1 VQGAHWETAQRHEL
15 QWTDLAVDEMRPS
28 RLLGGK
34 TGRVAPMTRT
44 KPPFRADVVGSILRT
59 APLKEA
65 RARRDKG
72 EIGAAELAAAEDR
85 EIEKIVKKQ
94 EEVGLKVATDGE
106 FRRSWWHFDFF
117 GMLDGVEIYELD
129 HGIQFQ
135 GVQTKPLSI
144 RIHGKLG
151 FPGNHPMLE
160 HFKFLKAH
168 TRVTPKMCIPS
179 PATLHFRLEP
189 NAVATKEYADRD
201 AIFDD
206 LAKTYKQ
213 AIRAFYDVGCRYLQ
227 FDDTA
232 WAYLCSQA
240 ELKKA
245 RERGLN
251 ADRLQQDYARI
262 INQALDGKPADMV
275 VTTHVCRGNFRST
288 WISEGG
294 YEPVAEVMLGQLN
307 YDGYFLEYDTARAG
321 GFEPLRFLPKGD
333 KIVVLGLITTKSGKL
348 EKEDDVKRRIDEAGK
363 FAPLDQLC
371 LSPQCGFA
379 STEEGNVLAEEE
391 QWAKLRMVV
400 ELADEV
406 WG

>member
-1 VQGAHWETAQRHEL
+1 
-15 QWTDLAVDEMRPS
+15 MP
-28 RLLGGK
+28 
-34 TGRVAPMTRT
+34 RT

-65 RARRDKG
+65 RAKREKG
-72 EIGAAELAAAEDR
+72 AITAAQLKEVEDH
-85 EIEKIVKKQ
+85 EIEKIIKKQ
-94 EEVGLKVATDGE
+94 EEVGLKCATDGE
-106 FRRSWWHFDFF
+106 FRRSWWHFDFY
-117 GMLDGVEIYELD
+117 GMLDGVEIIELD

-135 GVQTKPLSI
+135 GVQTRPRTP
-144 RIHGKLG
+144 RITGRLG
-151 FPGNHPMLE
+151 FSNHPMLE

-189 NAVATKEYADRD
+189 DAIQTKEYKDRD

-206 LAKTYKQ
+206 LARTYKQ
-213 AIRAFYDVGCRYLQ
+213 AIKGFYDAGCRYLQ

-245 RERGLN
+245 RDRGLN
-251 ADRLQQDYARI
+251 AERLQQDYGRVV
-262 INQALDGKPADMV
+262 NQALEGKPADMT

-294 YEPVAEVMLGQLN
+294 YEPVAETLLGKLN

-321 GFEPLRFLPKGD
+321 GFEPLRFLPKGNQ
-333 KIVVLGLITTKSGKL
+333 IVVLGLVTTKSGSL
-348 EKEDDVKRRIDEAGK
+348 EMKDDVKRRIEEATK
-363 FAPLDQLC
+363 FVALDQLS

-391 QWAKLRMVV
+391 QWAKLRMIV

-406 WG
+406 WR

>member
-1 VQGAHWETAQRHEL
+1 
-15 QWTDLAVDEMRPS
+15 M
-28 RLLGGK
+28 
-34 TGRVAPMTRT
+34 MRT
-44 KPPFRADVVGSILRT
+44 KPPFRADIVGSILRT

-65 RARRDKG
+65 RAEREKG
-72 EIGAAELAAAEDR
+72 EISAAQLAEVEDR
-85 EIEKIVKKQ
+85 EIEKIIKKQ
-94 EEVGLKVATDGE
+94 EEVGLKLATDGE
-106 FRRSWWHFDFF
+106 FRRSWWHFDFY
-117 GMLDGVEIYELD
+117 GLLDGVEIYELD

-135 GVQTKPLSI
+135 GVQTKPRSI

-151 FPGNHPMLE
+151 FSHHPMLE

-168 TRVTPKMCIPS
+168 AHVTPKMCIPS

-189 NAVATKEYADRD
+189 NAVTAKEYADRD

-206 LAKTYKQ
+206 LAKTYRQ
-213 AIRAFYDVGCRYLQ
+213 AIRGFYDAGCRYLQ

-232 WAYLCSQA
+232 WAYLCSQV

-251 ADRLQQDYARI
+251 ADRLQQDYARVV
-262 INQALDGKPADMV
+262 NGALEGKPADMV

-294 YEPVAEVMLGQLN
+294 YEPVAETLLGKLN

-321 GFEPLRFLPKGD
+321 GFEPLRFLPKGN
-333 KIVVLGLITTKSGKL
+333 KIVVLGLVTTKSGQL
-348 EKEDDVKRRIDEAGK
+348 EKRDAIKRRIEEATK

-391 QWAKLRMVV
+391 QWAKLRMIV
-400 ELADEV
+400 EVANEV
-406 WG
+406 WA

>member
-1 VQGAHWETAQRHEL
+1 
-15 QWTDLAVDEMRPS
+15 MS
-28 RLLGGK
+28 RN
-34 TGRVAPMTRT
+34 
-44 KPPFRADVVGSILRT
+44 KPPFRADVVGSLLRT
-59 APLKEA
+59 ATLKEA
-65 RARRDKG
+65 RAKREKG
-72 EIGAAELAAAEDR
+72 AITALQLEEVEDR
-85 EIEKIVKKQ
+85 EIEKIIKKQ
-94 EEVGLKVATDGE
+94 EDVGLKVATDGE

-117 GMLDGVEIYELD
+117 GMLDGVEIHELD
-129 HGIQFQ
+129 RGIQFQ
-135 GVQTKPLSI
+135 GVQTKPRSI
-144 RIHGKLG
+144 RIKGKLG
-151 FPGNHPMLE
+151 FSHHRMLE

-168 TRVTPKMCIPS
+168 TRVVPKMCIPS

-189 NAVATKEYADRD
+189 NAVDTKFYADRS

-206 LAKTYKQ
+206 LAKTYRQ
-213 AIRAFYDVGCRYLQ
+213 AVRAFYDAGCRYLQ

-251 ADRLQQDYARI
+251 ADRLAQDYARV
-262 INQALDGKPADMV
+262 INQALEGKPADMV

-294 YEPVAEVMLGQLN
+294 YEPIAEIMLGQLN
-307 YDGYFLEYDTARAG
+307 YDGYFLEYDTERAG
-321 GFEPLRFLPKGD
+321 GFEPLRFLPKGN
-333 KIVVLGLITTKSGKL
+333 KIVVLGLITTKSGSL
-348 EKEDDVKRRIDEAGK
+348 EKKADVKRRIDEATK
-363 FAPLDQLC
+363 FAALDQLC

-379 STEEGNVLAEEE
+379 STEEGNALAEEE

>member
-1 VQGAHWETAQRHEL
+1 MKRE
-15 QWTDLAVDEMRPS
+15 
-28 RLLGGK
+28 
-34 TGRVAPMTRT
+34 
-44 KPPFRADVVGSILRT
+44 KPPFRADIVGSLLRT
-59 APLKEA
+59 VPLKEA
-65 RARRDKG
+65 RAKREKG
-72 EIGAAELAAAEDR
+72 AITDAELREIEDR
-85 EIEKIVKKQ
+85 EIEKIIKKQ
-94 EEVGLKVATDGE
+94 EDAGLKVATDGE
-106 FRRSWWHFDFF
+106 FRRSWWHFDFY

-135 GVQTKPLSI
+135 GVQTKPRSI

-151 FPGNHPMLE
+151 FSQHPMLD

-189 NAVATKEYADRD
+189 NAVTAKDYKDRD
-201 AIFDD
+201 AVFED
-206 LAKTYKQ
+206 LAKTYRQ
-213 AIRAFYDVGCRYLQ
+213 AIRGFYDAGCRYLQ

-232 WAYLCSQA
+232 WAYLCSQV

-245 RERGLN
+245 RDRGLN
-251 ADRLQQDYARI
+251 AERLQQDYARV
-262 INQALDGKPADMV
+262 INMALDGKPADMV

-294 YEPVAEVMLGQLN
+294 YEPVAETLLAKLN
-307 YDGYFLEYDTARAG
+307 YDGYFLEYDTTRAG
-321 GFEPLRFLPKGD
+321 GFEPLRFLPKGN
-333 KIVVLGLITTKSGKL
+333 KIVVLGLVTTKSGTL
-348 EKEDDVKRRIDEAGK
+348 EKKDDVKRRIEEATK

-379 STEEGNVLAEEE
+379 STEEGNVLAEDE

-400 ELADEV
+400 ELAGEV

>member
-1 VQGAHWETAQRHEL
+1 
-15 QWTDLAVDEMRPS
+15 
-28 RLLGGK
+28 
-34 TGRVAPMTRT
+34 MTTRAT
-44 KPPFRADVVGSILRT
+44 PPFRADVVGSLLRT

-65 RARRDKG
+65 RAKREKG
-72 EIGAAELAAAEDR
+72 EISPAQLKDIEDR
-85 EIEKIVKKQ
+85 EIEKSIKKQ

-106 FRRSWWHFDFF
+106 FRRSWWHFDFY
-117 GMLDGVEIYELD
+117 GMLDGVEIVDLD

-135 GVQTKPLSI
+135 GVQTKARTP
-144 RIHGKLG
+144 RITGKLG
-151 FPGNHPMLE
+151 FTSHPMLE
-160 HFKFLKAH
+160 HFRFLKAH
-168 TRVTPKMCIPS
+168 ARVTPKMCIPS

-189 NAVATKEYADRD
+189 NAIATGAYADRD

-206 LAKTYKQ
+206 LAKAYRQ
-213 AIRAFYDVGCRYLQ
+213 AIRGFYDVGCRYLQ

-245 RERGLN
+245 RDRGLN
-251 ADRLQQDYARI
+251 ADRLQEDYARV
-262 INQALDGKPADMV
+262 INGALEGKPADMV
-275 VTTHVCRGNFRST
+275 ITTHVCRGNFRST

-294 YEPVAEVMLGQLN
+294 YEPVAETLLAKLN

-321 GFEPLRFLPKGD
+321 GFEPLRFLPKGN
-333 KIVVLGLITTKSGKL
+333 KIVVLGLITTKSGTL
-348 EKEDDVKRRIDEAGK
+348 EKKDDIKRRIDEAIK
-363 FAPLDQLC
+363 YASLDQLS

-400 ELADEV
+400 EIAGEI